1 MTTNQQQILD
11 SLTREFE
18 KMNAKVE
25 TKGFNLI
32 DINPLNEKNRVKA
45 KWLKMH
51 EEDKNA
57 WKESCNIAA
66 SRIAMLLQADLEE
79 YYVDSII
86 DNNYSPKIII
96 SQCYDNSKYADK
108 RINIYIERSTEL
120 RTDEYGGQWSFGS
133 GFRYKYNSTS
143 FPTIEEIFKLNS
155 FKEELRTKILI

>member
-45 KWLKMH
+45 QWMKMH
-51 EEDKNA
+51 KEDENA
-57 WKESCNIAA
+57 WKKACNIEA
-66 SRIAMLLQADLEE
+66 SRIEKLLQSDLDG

-86 DNNYSPKIII
+86 DDTLSPKIII
-96 SQCYDNSKYADK
+96 SQCYDTSKYADK
-108 RINIYIERSTEL
+108 RIIIYIERSTEL
-120 RTDEYGGQWSFGS
+120 RTDEYGGEWRFGS

-143 FPTIEEIFKLNS
+143 FPTIEEICNLRS